1 MGITNHKLVRF
12 ENVTKVYGSGERAL
26 QNVSFDINLGEFVF
40 CVGESGAGKS
50 TIIKMILGEEEPS
63 IGAVY
68 FDGKSIFG
76 LDRTELINVRRNI
89 GVVFQDFRLIE
100 DMTVF
105 QNVALTLRIMGRREK
120 DIQKQVAYT
129 LSLLKLADKFNAYP
143 GQLSGGQKQRVCM
156 ARAIVNRPQI
166 LLADEPTGSLD
177 KKSAYEIMEFLKLIN
192 AQGTTVFMVT
202 HMHELIDVID
212 KKTIIGLEN
221 GRINMQP
228 IIYNALRQLY

>member
-1 MGITNHKLVRF
+1 
-12 ENVTKVYGSGERAL
+12 
-26 QNVSFDINLGEFVF
+26 
-40 CVGESGAGKS
+40 
-50 TIIKMILGEEEPS
+50 
-63 IGAVY
+63 
-68 FDGKSIFG
+68 
-76 LDRTELINVRRNI
+76 
-89 GVVFQDFRLIE
+89 
-100 DMTVF
+100 
-105 QNVALTLRIMGRREK
+105 
-120 DIQKQVAYT
+120 
-129 LSLLKLADKFNAYP
+129 
-143 GQLSGGQKQRVCM
+143 M

>member
-1 MGITNHKLVRF
+1 
-12 ENVTKVYGSGERAL
+12 
-26 QNVSFDINLGEFVF
+26 
-40 CVGESGAGKS
+40 
-50 TIIKMILGEEEPS
+50 
-63 IGAVY
+63 
-68 FDGKSIFG
+68 
-76 LDRTELINVRRNI
+76 
-89 GVVFQDFRLIE
+89 
-100 DMTVF
+100 
-105 QNVALTLRIMGRREK
+105 MGRREK